1 MPQVAQGVRVAWLDP
16 AAAWAAAVGAHAGTR
31 FEAAAVAR
39 AALLYD
45 DEKAGVREQ
54 QEWEAVI
61 FPLHAGVGGA
71 DATNVD
77 YDDRDLKDG
86 APEGASYTLPAAAVA
101 DKKFWADLQR
111 DLTDHLFRNRT
122 IDIMRNAELKLFSRP
137 GRVGR

>member
-16 AAAWAAAVGAHAGTR
+16 AAAWAAAVGTHAGTR

-61 FPLHAGVGGA
+61 FPLHAGGG
-71 DATNVD
+71 
-77 YDDRDLKDG
+77 RRRRHKRRLRR
-86 APEGASYTLPAAAVA
+86 PRP
-101 DKKFWADLQR
+101 QR
-111 DLTDHLFRNRT
+111 RC
-122 IDIMRNAELKLFSRP
+122 S
-137 GRVGR
+137 